1 MSTENRLSFK
11 RLEEYSKEKEKEI
24 QRLQNEIKDAEKS
37 YKEKLERY
45 ERNLLQ
51 ITSSNQENHAQL
63 LNNVSQNNIC
73 ILISDVSLNYVYSQC
88 LCQKYCF
95 KVGLILQLSQYAEL
109 SKVYIKET
117 KELHEVINGHR
128 KTIDDINGEKN
139 KLWIEL
145 VDSDRKKLKLEQELH
160 EKQSKLEE
168 IEKLCKSPSSGV

>member
-73 ILISDVSLNYVYSQC
+73 ILISDV
-88 LCQKYCF
+88 
-95 KVGLILQLSQYAEL
+95 
-109 SKVYIKET
+109 
-117 KELHEVINGHR
+117 
-128 KTIDDINGEKN
+128 
-139 KLWIEL
+139 
-145 VDSDRKKLKLEQELH
+145 
-160 EKQSKLEE
+160 
-168 IEKLCKSPSSGV
+168 